1 MGGWYAGELGLF
13 AGVVVVKNPR
23 MRGIFSESSTPLI
36 YSISDQDLG
45 VKIANFSA
53 GAKLRSDRGPLLSLS
68 MIRQGA
74 PRKMKKQ
81 LTKDK
86 VLVVSGF
93 LLSRAN
99 IYIALIGPLLQLIVV
114 I

>member
-13 AGVVVVKNPR
+13 AGVVVVKKSANAR
-23 MRGIFSESSTPLI
+23 DLLRIL
-36 YSISDQDLG
+36 YVDLG